1 MYLHVMHKIYIFAV
15 DFHFQQFIKSVCK
28 LDTSKTLLWAGH
40 VTSDGVYSEGDVA
53 ALLSPG
59 EKGPLTLLP
68 GVTEARP
75 GPGAAEVADPLA
87 DSPAPGV
94 DPPPSLRYSATC
106 LF

>member
-1 MYLHVMHKIYIFAV
+1 MLCIKFTYLLWVFK
-15 DFHFQQFIKSVCK
+15 FIKSVCK

-75 GPGAAEVADPLA
+75 GPGAAEVADH
-87 DSPAPGV
+87 GGTIHQ
-94 DPPPSLRYSATC
+94 PSLHRRGGESEGW
-106 LF
+106 